1 MRIVGLTGGFG
12 SGKSFVAS
20 LFKRLGAKVIDADK
34 LGHKALNKGSAAHRR
49 IVAVFGKKIL
59 NPDLSI
65 NRKALAGI
73 AFANRKNLAKLNR
86 IVHPGIIR
94 DIVKRIHRA
103 AKSEVLIVDAPL
115 ICETN
120 ITGLMNVLIVVK
132 TSKVN
137 QIERCSEK
145 FGMRQKDVCKR
156 MAYQMPLN
164 RKIRM
169 ADYTVDN
176 NGTKED
182 TSKQVKKIW
191 QELKSF
197 DLSTSSGSSRA
208 KSRDDKNSGL
218 YPEPSR
224 RIKKGA

>member
-20 LFKRLGAKVIDADK
+20 LFKKLGAKVVDADK
-34 LGHKALNKGSAAHRR
+34 LGHKAIKKSSAAYRR
-49 IVAVFGKKIL
+49 IVAAFGKKIL

-73 AFANRKNLAKLNR
+73 VFADRKNLAKLNK

-120 ITGLMNVLIVVK
+120 ITGLMNALIIVK
-132 TSKVN
+132 ASKKN
-137 QIERCSEK
+137 QIERCFKK
-145 FGMRQKDVCKR
+145 FGMEEKDICKR
-156 MAYQMPLN
+156 IAMQMPLN
-164 RKIRM
+164 KKVRM

-176 NGTKED
+176 NNTKED
-182 TSKQVKKIW
+182 TKKQVRKIW
-191 QELKSF
+191 QELK
-197 DLSTSSGSSRA
+197 
-208 KSRDDKNSGL
+208 
-218 YPEPSR
+218 
-224 RIKKGA
+224 KGA

>member
-1 MRIVGLTGGFG
+1 MRIIGLTGSFG

-20 LFKRLGAKVIDADK
+20 LFKRSGAKVVDADN
-34 LGHKALNKGSAAHRR
+34 LGHRALKKGSVVYERVVAA
-49 IVAVFGKKIL
+49 FGKKIL
-59 NPDLSI
+59 KPDLSI
-65 NRKALAGI
+65 NRKTLAGI
-73 AFANRKNLAKLNR
+73 VFADRKNLAKLNR

-94 DIVKRIHRA
+94 DIVKRMHAA

-132 TSKVN
+132 ASKRN
-137 QIERCSEK
+137 QAKRCSKK
-145 FGMRQKDVCKR
+145 FDMEEKDVCKR
-156 MAYQMPLN
+156 IAMQMPLN

-182 TSKQVKKIW
+182 TKKQVRKIW
-191 QELKSF
+191 KELK
-197 DLSTSSGSSRA
+197 
-208 KSRDDKNSGL
+208 
-218 YPEPSR
+218 
-224 RIKKGA
+224 KGV

>member
-1 MRIVGLTGGFG
+1 MCIVGLTGGFG

-20 LFKRLGAKVIDADK
+20 LFKKLGASVVDADK
-34 LGHKALNKGSAAHRR
+34 LGHKALNKGSAAYRR
-49 IVAVFGKKIL
+49 IVAAFGKKIL

-73 AFANRKNLAKLNR
+73 VFASRKNLAELNGM
-86 IVHPGIIR
+86 VHPGIIR
-94 DIVKRIHRA
+94 EIAKRIQSS

-132 TSKVN
+132 ASKKN
-137 QIERCSEK
+137 QIERCSK
-145 FGMRQKDVCKR
+145 RFGMREKDVRKR
-156 MAYQMPLN
+156 MARQMPLK

-182 TSKQVKKIW
+182 TKKQVRKIW
-191 QELKSF
+191 QELK
-197 DLSTSSGSSRA
+197 
-208 KSRDDKNSGL
+208 
-218 YPEPSR
+218 
-224 RIKKGA
+224 KGA

>member
-12 SGKSFVAS
+12 TGKSFVAS

-34 LGHKALNKGSAAHRR
+34 LGHKALKKSSTAYKRV
-49 IVAVFGKKIL
+49 VATFGKKIL
-59 NPDLSI
+59 KPDLSI
-65 NRKALAGI
+65 DRKALAGI
-73 AFANRKNLAKLNR
+73 VFANRKKIAKLNR
-86 IVHPGIIR
+86 IVHPGIIKE
-94 DIVKRIHRA
+94 IVKRIDSA

-132 TSKVN
+132 ASRSN
-137 QIERCSEK
+137 QIERSIKRFNMDE
-145 FGMRQKDVCKR
+145 KDVCER
-156 MAYQMPLN
+156 IACQMPLK

-182 TSKQVKKIW
+182 TKRQVRKIW
-191 QELKSF
+191 K
-197 DLSTSSGSSRA
+197 
-208 KSRDDKNSGL
+208 
-218 YPEPSR
+218 
-224 RIKKGA
+224 

>member
-20 LFKRLGAKVIDADK
+20 LFKRLGAKVVDADK
-34 LGHKALNKGSAAHRR
+34 LGHKALKKGSAAYKRV
-49 IVAVFGKKIL
+49 VAAFGEDVL
-59 NPDLSI
+59 FPDLSI

-73 AFANRKNLAKLNR
+73 VFANRKKLAKLNR

-94 DIVKRIHRA
+94 DVVKRIESC

-132 TSKVN
+132 ASKRN
-137 QIERCSEK
+137 QIERCSK
-145 FGMRQKDVCKR
+145 KLGMKEKDVR
-156 MAYQMPLN
+156 RRIVAQMPLN

-169 ADYTVDN
+169 ADYVVDN

-182 TSKQVKKIW
+182 AKKQVRKIW
-191 QELKSF
+191 QELKVCP
-197 DLSTSSGSSRA
+197 RW
-208 KSRDDKNSGL
+208 
-218 YPEPSR
+218 PR
-224 RIKKGA
+224 RRRQGPAA